1 MIAFLAQV
9 LLPFLVVAA
18 GAGDFLTLRIP
29 NWLNAVIAVLF
40 FPMALATGMPAEAIL
55 MHSLAAIAVLVVG
68 FGLFS
73 GGFIGGGDAKLLA
86 AVGLW
91 FGWPALIPFLV
102 FTAIAGGVLAIAVN
116 LWGLV
121 ELERDVQGYGW
132 MKRWL
137 SLKKVDLPYGMAI
150 AAGAILA
157 FPGSWW
163 MPFPG

>member
-9 LLPFLVVAA
+9 LLPFLVVVA

-29 NWLNAVIAVLF
+29 NWLNALIAVLF

-55 MHSLAAIAVLVVG
+55 MHSLAAIAILVVG

-137 SLKKVDLPYGMAI
+137 SFKKVDLPYGMAI
-150 AAGAILA
+150 AAGAIIA

>member
-29 NWLNAVIAVLF
+29 NWLNALIAVLF
-40 FPMALATGMPAEAIL
+40 FPMALATGMPAEMMLLHALAAVAIL
-55 MHSLAAIAVLVVG
+55 AVG

-73 GGFIGGGDAKLLA
+73 FGFIGGGDAKLLA

-102 FTAIAGGVLAIAVN
+102 FTVLAGGVLALAVN

-121 ELERDVQGYGW
+121 EIERDVQGYGW
-132 MKRWL
+132 VKRWL
-137 SLKKVDLPYGMAI
+137 SFKKVDLPYGMAI
-150 AAGAILA
+150 AAGAIIA

-163 MPFPG
+163 MPLPG